1 VIEAP
6 ALLPGGDV
14 DVVGEELGV
23 LEGLE
28 AVEADRLLDAR
39 LREELSM
46 EDQAVAGGPGQV
58 QGDGGVG
65 NPLGP
70 GDLADPGTG
79 DGLADDVQ
87 EQVVAMEP
95 VGGGEGA
102 GGEGPAAVEAAV
114 ASERLGR
121 GWRVI
126 EAPMAVVPEG
136 RGFVEGAVA
145 VGTVRKAC
153 GRAEGERPRRFGPLA
168 TSTAG

>member
-1 VIEAP
+1 
-6 ALLPGGDV
+6 
-14 DVVGEELGV
+14 
-23 LEGLE
+23 
-28 AVEADRLLDAR
+28 
-39 LREELSM
+39 M
-46 EDQAVAGGPGQV
+46 
-58 QGDGGVG
+58 
-65 NPLGP
+65 
-70 GDLADPGTG
+70 LADPGTG
-79 DGLADDVQ
+79 YGLADDIQ

-102 GGEGPAAVEAAV
+102 GGEGSAAVEAAV

-153 GRAEGERPRRFGPLA
+153 GRAEGERPRRVGPLA
-168 TSTAG
+168 TRTAGRRDRGGVLLARGGRIGGGVRSTRPLTMLTT